1 MSLFM
6 RVRDFHFN
14 VHLCEIIAT
23 EIFMYSEREK
33 EFYFFLVCLSVFYVC
48 VWEWVSLFR
57 SSSSNNNNNL

>member
-1 MSLFM
+1 M

-33 EFYFFLVCLSVFYVC
+33 ELYFFSVFVSVC
-48 VWEWVSLFR
+48 ESE
-57 SSSSNNNNNL
+57 

>member
-1 MSLFM
+1 M

-33 EFYFFLVCLSVFYVC
+33 EFYFFFSVFEC
-48 VWEWVSLFR
+48 VLCLCVRVSEFI
-57 SSSSNNNNNL
+57 S